1 MRRAKKTFSRSR
13 TIRCF
18 STSVLSEIALFQA
31 IVEIGCR
38 VQFAVIFDFLIASR
52 FYYRPVL
59 ERELIDRVL
68 EVLFFHEYALE
79 RFRVEAEGGTAL
91 QALLMCIQIDVFE
104 F

>member
-1 MRRAKKTFSRSR
+1 MRRAKITFSRSR
-13 TIRCF
+13 TIGCF

-59 ERELIDRVL
+59 ERELVERVL
-68 EVLFFHEYALE
+68 QVLLLHQYALE
-79 RFRVEAEGGTAL
+79 RFRIEAKRGTAL
-91 QALLMCIQIDVFE
+91 KALLMCIQ
-104 F
+104 